1 MSVNCEACS
10 DLRSGIVI
18 AGCRRCALRSI
29 ARSPE
34 YFASLKACKLT
45 PAYMAR
51 LQTLGVVEQV
61 HEEVKAVAKEIG
73 A

>member
-1 MSVNCEACS
+1 MNCAACENPPA
-10 DLRSGIVI
+10 GQYV

-29 ARSPE
+29 ARGPE
-34 YFASLKACKLT
+34 YFASQKACKLT

-51 LQTLGVVEQV
+51 LQTLGTVEEV